1 MSEDKIEFAK
11 DLVASNISKANKEES
26 SSLNNDDISTIKE
39 TNHTIRQ
46 IERKRAEKAARR
58 IQQTSMQT
66 ILSAEHDVLLRA
78 AKRRTIRTSTLA
90 WTSTEKLTLS
100 SIPSTG
106 FSIWMPCMMDISIH
120 GTLLRVVKR
129 NALRNF

>member
-26 SSLNNDDISTIKE
+26 SSLNNDDVSTIKE

-46 IERKRAEKAARR
+46 IERKRAVKAARR

-78 AKRRTIRTSTLA
+78 AKRNAEQYTDSELA
-90 WTSTEKLTLS
+90 VKDKLLNS
-100 SIPSTG
+100 
-106 FSIWMPCMMDISIH
+106 
-120 GTLLRVVKR
+120 
-129 NALRNF
+129 

>member
-1 MSEDKIEFAK
+1 MADNCSEGRCMSEDKIEFAK

-26 SSLNNDDISTIKE
+26 SSLNSDDVSMIKE

-46 IERKRAEKAARR
+46 IERKRAVKAARR

-78 AKRRTIRTSTLA
+78 AKRNAEQYADSELDVKD
-90 WTSTEKLTLS
+90 KLL
-100 SIPSTG
+100 I
-106 FSIWMPCMMDISIH
+106 
-120 GTLLRVVKR
+120 
-129 NALRNF
+129 

>member
-26 SSLNNDDISTIKE
+26 SSPNNDDVSTIKE

-46 IERKRAEKAARR
+46 IERKRAVKAARR

-78 AKRRTIRTSTLA
+78 AKRNAEQYADSELDVKD
-90 WTSTEKLTLS
+90 KLL
-100 SIPSTG
+100 I
-106 FSIWMPCMMDISIH
+106 
-120 GTLLRVVKR
+120 
-129 NALRNF
+129 

>member
-26 SSLNNDDISTIKE
+26 SSSNNDDVSTIKE

-46 IERKRAEKAARR
+46 IERKQAVKAARR

-78 AKRRTIRTSTLA
+78 AKRNAEQYADSELDVKD
-90 WTSTEKLTLS
+90 KLL
-100 SIPSTG
+100 I
-106 FSIWMPCMMDISIH
+106 
-120 GTLLRVVKR
+120 
-129 NALRNF
+129 

>member
-78 AKRRTIRTSTLA
+78 AKRNAAQYADLELA
-90 WTSTEKLTLS
+90 VKDKLLN
-100 SIPSTG
+100 
-106 FSIWMPCMMDISIH
+106 
-120 GTLLRVVKR
+120 K
-129 NALRNF
+129 

>member
-26 SSLNNDDISTIKE
+26 SSSNSDDVSTIKE

-46 IERKRAEKAARR
+46 IERKRAAKAALC

-66 ILSAEHDVLLRA
+66 ILSAEHDVLLRTA
-78 AKRRTIRTSTLA
+78 
-90 WTSTEKLTLS
+90 
-100 SIPSTG
+100 
-106 FSIWMPCMMDISIH
+106 
-120 GTLLRVVKR
+120 KR
-129 NALRNF
+129 NAEQYADSELAVKDKLLNS

>member
-26 SSLNNDDISTIKE
+26 SSSNNDDVSTIKE

-46 IERKRAEKAARR
+46 IERKQAVKAAHR

-78 AKRRTIRTSTLA
+78 AKRNAEQYADSELDVKD
-90 WTSTEKLTLS
+90 KLL
-100 SIPSTG
+100 I
-106 FSIWMPCMMDISIH
+106 
-120 GTLLRVVKR
+120 
-129 NALRNF
+129 

>member
-58 IQQTSMQT
+58 IQPCRRFCLQNMMYSYAQPNAMQRSMR
-66 ILSAEHDVLLRA
+66 IRNSLL
-78 AKRRTIRTSTLA
+78 KI
-90 WTSTEKLTLS
+90 
-100 SIPSTG
+100 
-106 FSIWMPCMMDISIH
+106 
-120 GTLLRVVKR
+120 
-129 NALRNF
+129 NF